1 MLRNRKLNDQCMI
14 HLPGHNYLHES
25 SNEKTCTKSF
35 YQSWKY
41 RKSILGHLLQLLFS
55 RQIQTP
61 FGFTC
66 TQFGILNW
74 RFSDCFVFGIFYK
87 KKSKKI
93 NMYPISGSRSG
104 SIPKILAQKANHFS
118 ATLPISGLRLASNFG
133 TSPLEVR
140 LESKSQRSEVV
151 KGFLYPRHT
160 NGSAQKYIN

>member
-1 MLRNRKLNDQCMI
+1 MI
-14 HLPGHNYLHES
+14 YFPCHNNLHECS
-25 SNEKTCTKSF
+25 KEKTGAKSF

-93 NMYPISGSRSG
+93 NMYPISGS
-104 SIPKILAQKANHFS
+104 IPKILAQKANHFS
-118 ATLPISGLRLASNFG
+118 TTLPISGLRLASNFG

-160 NGSAQKYIN
+160 NGSAQKYTN